1 MFRGSY
7 TARVDEKGRLKIP
20 AGFKRLLDEK
30 YGETDFYIT
39 SQNGKQAKIYPL
51 SEWERIEKLLL
62 EKPSMD
68 PTRQKFLDRSNH
80 YGQMQQADGQ
90 GRILIHPLL
99 RTEADLVGEV
109 KVCGYLTYLEVWNAE
124 IFLRERIEER
134 PYTEEDEA
142 EMARLGI

>member
-30 YGETDFYIT
+30 YGETDYYIT
-39 SQNGKQAKIYPL
+39 SQNGKQAKVYPL
-51 SEWERIEKLLL
+51 AEWERIEKLLL

-68 PTRQKFLDRSNH
+68 PVRQKFLDRSNH
-80 YGQMQQADGQ
+80 YGQMQQLDGQ
-90 GRILIHPLL
+90 GRLLIHPLL
-99 RTEADLVGEV
+99 RTEADLTGEV

-124 IFLRERIEER
+124 TFLRERILEK
-134 PYTEEDEA
+134 PYTEDDEA

>member
-39 SQNGKQAKIYPL
+39 SQNGRQAKIYPL
-51 SEWERIEKLLL
+51 KEWERIEGLLL

-80 YGQMQQADGQ
+80 YGQMQQMDAQ

-99 RTEADLVGEV
+99 RTEAELVGEV

-124 IFLRERIEER
+124 TFLRERIKER
-134 PYTEEDEA
+134 PFTEEDEA
-142 EMARLGI
+142 SIAGLGI

>member
-1 MFRGSY
+1 
-7 TARVDEKGRLKIP
+7 LKIP